1 LWFPEE
7 TACSKQKTAIDLLTT
22 GLLPFQRCYLPMST
36 QVSSPTLEEAI
47 RGFRVIRN
55 ETTELV
61 FDKPGDY
68 IVPEPAPAA
77 TPAAEAADSTQPG
90 SAAVAAVDNAEPE
103 VAWGSEGGAG
113 GEDDS
118 EIQMAVGR
126 EGDAKAVTVVKEAAE
141 ADIFGA

>member
-1 LWFPEE
+1 MWFLKWLPAADKQ
-7 TACSKQKTAIDLLTT
+7 TALGLVTT
-22 GLLPFQRCYLPMST
+22 RLLPFQHCYLPASI

-47 RGFRVIRN
+47 RGFRVTRN

-61 FDKPGDY
+61 FDKPGEY
-68 IVPEPAPAA
+68 LVPEPAPAA

-118 EIQMAVGR
+118 EMQMAVGR
-126 EGDAKAVTVVKEAAE
+126 EGDAKAVTVMKEAAG